1 MMAKQPLGNRDL
13 IRAINRSA
21 VLNTIKNYGP
31 ISRTEIARK
40 TGLSAATITGIS
52 TELLQDNLIFEKE
65 EGDSSG
71 GRRPILLALNPRGGF
86 VVGLKLTEENVTG
99 ALTDLEA
106 TVIAKQTLT
115 LKDQSLD
122 KVINS
127 IVDVIEE
134 LEGLASIE
142 QQNLFGVGIGLA
154 GIVDADSGVLRYSPI
169 FGWHDVP
176 FVDLVQSRLNVP
188 VFIDNDVNTFTLTER
203 WFGKGRGVEN
213 FLTVTVGRGI
223 GMGIVVNGQLYQG
236 VKGGA
241 GEFGHTVINPEG
253 PMCDC
258 GKRGCLEVY
267 VSDPALV
274 KSGQAASES
283 GKIKGEVR
291 SIADL
296 QKLAEEGD
304 PGSVGVYVSA
314 GEMLGRGI
322 ANLINVFNPEL
333 IIVGGEG
340 VRAGDLIFEPM
351 CDSIA
356 KNVMPGLVDDT
367 EIKIELWNDDAWARG
382 AAGLV
387 LRELFESPIH
397 REVVELL

>member
-1 MMAKQPLGNRDL
+1 MTKHPLGNRDL
-13 IRAINRSA
+13 IRAINRSV
-21 VLNTIKNYGP
+21 VLNTIKNIGP
-31 ISRTEIARK
+31 ISRAEIARR
-40 TGLSAATITGIS
+40 TGLSAATITGI
-52 TELLQDNLIFEKE
+52 TTDLIEDNLVFEKE
-65 EGDSSG
+65 QGDSSG

-86 VVGLKLTEENVTG
+86 VVGLKLTEENVTA

-106 TVIAKQTLT
+106 TVIAKQTILIG
-115 LKDQSLD
+115 DMSLD
-122 KVINS
+122 MVINS
-127 IVDVIEE
+127 IVDVIEK
-134 LEGLASIE
+134 LEHQACIK

-154 GIVDADSGVLRYSPI
+154 GIIDADRGVLRYSPI

-176 FVDLVQSRLNVP
+176 LVDLLQTRLKVP
-188 VFIDNDVNTFTLTER
+188 IFIDNDVNTFTLTER
-203 WFGKGRGVEN
+203 WFGKGQGVDN

-253 PMCDC
+253 SMCDC
-258 GKRGCLEVY
+258 GKRGCLETY
-267 VSDPALV
+267 ASDPALV
-274 KSGQAASES
+274 RAAKKAFEN
-283 GKIKGEVR
+283 GKITKAVN
-291 SIADL
+291 SIEEL
-296 QKLAEEGD
+296 QTLAEEGD
-304 PGSVGVYVSA
+304 PGAETVFAQA
-314 GEMLGRGI
+314 GETLGRGI

-333 IIVGGEG
+333 IIIGGEG
-340 VRAGDLIFEPM
+340 VRAGDLLFKPLCEAV
-351 CDSIA
+351 D
-356 KNVMPGLVDDT
+356 KYVMPGLADDT

>member
-1 MMAKQPLGNRDL
+1 MTKYPLGNRDL

-21 VLNTIKNYGP
+21 VLNTIKNFGP
-31 ISRTEIARK
+31 ISRTDIARR
-40 TGLSAATITGIS
+40 TGLSAATITGI
-52 TELLQDNLIFEKE
+52 TTDLIEDSLVFEKE
-65 EGDSSG
+65 QGDSSG

-86 VVGLKLTEENVTG
+86 VVGLKLTEENVTA

-106 TVIAKQTLT
+106 TVIAKQTILIE
-115 LKDQSLD
+115 DMSVD
-122 KVINS
+122 MVINS
-127 IVDVIEE
+127 IVEVVEK
-134 LEGLASIE
+134 LEHQASIE
-142 QQNLFGVGIGLA
+142 QQNLYGVGIGLA
-154 GIVDADSGVLRYSPI
+154 GIIDADRGVLRYSPI

-176 FVDLVQSRLNVP
+176 LVDLLQSRLKVP

-203 WFGKGRGVEN
+203 WFGKGQGVDN

-223 GMGIVVNGQLYQG
+223 GMGIVVNGQLYHG

-258 GKRGCLEVY
+258 GKRGCLETY
-267 VSDPALV
+267 ASDPALV
-274 KSGQAASES
+274 RAAKTSFEN
-283 GKIKGEVR
+283 GKMKKAVN
-291 SIADL
+291 SINEL
-296 QKLAEEGD
+296 QTLAEEGD
-304 PGSVGVYVSA
+304 PGAENVYAKA
-314 GEMLGRGI
+314 GETLGRGI

-333 IIVGGEG
+333 IIIGGEG
-340 VRAGDLIFEPM
+340 VGAGDLLFKPLCEAV
-351 CDSIA
+351 D
-356 KNVMPGLVDDT
+356 NYVMPGLADDT

-397 REVVELL
+397 REVIELL

>member
-1 MMAKQPLGNRDL
+1 MTKYPLGNRDL

-21 VLNTIKNYGP
+21 VLNTIKNFGP
-31 ISRTEIARK
+31 ISRTDIARR
-40 TGLSAATITGIS
+40 TGLSAATITGI
-52 TELLQDNLIFEKE
+52 TTDLIEDSLVFEKE
-65 EGDSSG
+65 QGDSSG
-71 GRRPILLALNPRGGF
+71 GRRQNLFALNPGGVF
-86 VVGLKLTEENVTG
+86 VVVFMLPEQNVTA

-106 TVIAKQTLT
+106 TVIAKQTILIE
-115 LKDQSLD
+115 DISLD
-122 KVINS
+122 MVINS
-127 IVDVIEE
+127 IVEIVEK
-134 LEGLASIE
+134 LEHQASIE

-154 GIVDADSGVLRYSPI
+154 GIIDADRGVLRYSPI

-176 FVDLVQSRLNVP
+176 LVDLLQSRLKVP
-188 VFIDNDVNTFTLTER
+188 IFIDNDVNTFTLTER
-203 WFGKGRGVEN
+203 WFGKGQGVDN

-258 GKRGCLEVY
+258 GKRGCLETY
-267 VSDPALV
+267 ASDPALV
-274 KSGQAASES
+274 RAAKTSFEN
-283 GKIKGEVR
+283 GKMKKAVN
-291 SIADL
+291 SINELKA
-296 QKLAEEGD
+296 LAEEGD
-304 PGSVGVYVSA
+304 PGAENVYAKA
-314 GEMLGRGI
+314 GETLGRGI

-333 IIVGGEG
+333 IIIGGEG
-340 VRAGDLIFEPM
+340 VGAGDLLFKPL
-351 CDSIA
+351 CDA
-356 KNVMPGLVDDT
+356 VENYVMPGLADDT

>member
-1 MMAKQPLGNRDL
+1 MTKYPLGNRDL

-21 VLNTIKNYGP
+21 VLNTIKNFGP
-31 ISRTEIARK
+31 ISRTDIARR
-40 TGLSAATITGIS
+40 TGLSAATITGI
-52 TELLQDNLIFEKE
+52 TTDLIEDSLVFEKE
-65 EGDSSG
+65 QGDSSG

-86 VVGLKLTEENVTG
+86 VVGLKLTEENVTA

-106 TVIAKQTLT
+106 TVIAKQTRLIEE
-115 LKDQSLD
+115 LSLD
-122 KVINS
+122 KVISS
-127 IVDVIEE
+127 IVEVVEE
-134 LEGLASIE
+134 LEHQASIE

-154 GIVDADSGVLRYSPI
+154 GIIDADRGVLRYSPI

-176 FVDLVQSRLNVP
+176 LVDLLQSKLKVP

-203 WFGKGRGVEN
+203 WFGKGQGVDN

-253 PMCDC
+253 SMCDC
-258 GKRGCLEVY
+258 GKRGCLETY
-267 VSDPALV
+267 ASDPALV
-274 KSGQAASES
+274 RAAKKAFEN
-283 GKIKGEVR
+283 GKITKAVN
-291 SIADL
+291 SIEEI
-296 QKLAEEGD
+296 QTLAEEGD
-304 PGSVGVYVSA
+304 PGAEMVFAQA
-314 GEMLGRGI
+314 GETLGRGI

-333 IIVGGEG
+333 IIIGGEG
-340 VRAGDLIFEPM
+340 VRAGDLLFKPLCEAV
-351 CDSIA
+351 D
-356 KNVMPGLVDDT
+356 KYVMPGLADDT

>member
-1 MMAKQPLGNRDL
+1 MTKYPLGNRDL

-21 VLNTIKNYGP
+21 VLNTIKNFGP
-31 ISRTEIARK
+31 ISRTDIARR
-40 TGLSAATITGIS
+40 TGLSAATITGI
-52 TELLQDNLIFEKE
+52 TTVLIEDSLVFEKE
-65 EGDSSG
+65 QGDSSG

-86 VVGLKLTEENVTG
+86 VVGLKLTEENVTA

-106 TVIAKQTLT
+106 TVIAKQTILIE
-115 LKDQSLD
+115 DISVD
-122 KVINS
+122 MVINS
-127 IVDVIEE
+127 IVEVVEKLE
-134 LEGLASIE
+134 LQASIE

-154 GIVDADSGVLRYSPI
+154 GIIDADRGVLRYSPI

-176 FVDLVQSRLNVP
+176 LVDLLQSRLKVP

-203 WFGKGRGVEN
+203 WFGKGQGVDN

-258 GKRGCLEVY
+258 GKRGCLETY
-267 VSDPALV
+267 ASDPALV
-274 KSGQAASES
+274 RAAKTSFENGKMKKAVNSINELQA
-283 GKIKGEVR
+283 
-291 SIADL
+291 
-296 QKLAEEGD
+296 LAEEGD
-304 PGSVGVYVSA
+304 PGAKNVYAEA
-314 GEMLGRGI
+314 GETLGRGI

-333 IIVGGEG
+333 IIIGGEG
-340 VRAGDLIFEPM
+340 VGAGDLLFKPL
-351 CDSIA
+351 CKAVD
-356 KNVMPGLVDDT
+356 NYVMPGLADDT

-382 AAGLV
+382 AAGQV

>member
-1 MMAKQPLGNRDL
+1 MTKYPLGNRDL

-21 VLNTIKNYGP
+21 VLNTIKNFGP
-31 ISRTEIARK
+31 ISRTDIARR
-40 TGLSAATITGIS
+40 TGLSAATITGI
-52 TELLQDNLIFEKE
+52 TTDLIEDSLVFEKE
-65 EGDSSG
+65 QGDSSG

-86 VVGLKLTEENVTG
+86 VVGLKLTEENVTA

-106 TVIAKQTLT
+106 TVIAKQTILIE
-115 LKDQSLD
+115 DMSVD
-122 KVINS
+122 MVINS
-127 IVDVIEE
+127 IVEVVEK
-134 LEGLASIE
+134 LEHQASIE
-142 QQNLFGVGIGLA
+142 QQNLYGVGIGLA
-154 GIVDADSGVLRYSPI
+154 GIIDADRGVLRYSPI

-176 FVDLVQSRLNVP
+176 LVDLLQSRLKVP

-203 WFGKGRGVEN
+203 WFGKGQGVDN

-223 GMGIVVNGQLYQG
+223 GMGIVVNGQLYHG

-258 GKRGCLEVY
+258 GKRGCLETY
-267 VSDPALV
+267 ASDPALV
-274 KSGQAASES
+274 RAAKTSFEN
-283 GKIKGEVR
+283 GKMKKAVN
-291 SIADL
+291 SINEL
-296 QKLAEEGD
+296 QTLAEEGD
-304 PGSVGVYVSA
+304 PGAKNVYAKA
-314 GEMLGRGI
+314 GETLGRGI

-333 IIVGGEG
+333 IIIGGEG
-340 VRAGDLIFEPM
+340 VGAGELLFKPLCE
-351 CDSIA
+351 A
-356 KNVMPGLVDDT
+356 VENYVMPGLADDT

-397 REVVELL
+397 REVIELL

>member
-1 MMAKQPLGNRDL
+1 MTKYPLGNRDL

-21 VLNTIKNYGP
+21 VLNTIKNFGP
-31 ISRTEIARK
+31 ISRTDIARR
-40 TGLSAATITGIS
+40 TGLSAATITGI
-52 TELLQDNLIFEKE
+52 TTDLIEDSLVFEKE
-65 EGDSSG
+65 QGDSSG

-86 VVGLKLTEENVTG
+86 VVGLKLTEENVTA

-106 TVIAKQTLT
+106 TVIAKQTILIE
-115 LKDQSLD
+115 DISLD
-122 KVINS
+122 MVIDS
-127 IVDVIEE
+127 IVEIVEK
-134 LEGLASIE
+134 LEHQASIE

-154 GIVDADSGVLRYSPI
+154 GIIDADRGVLRYSPI

-176 FVDLVQSRLNVP
+176 LVDLLQSRLKVP
-188 VFIDNDVNTFTLTER
+188 IFIDNDVNTFTLTER
-203 WFGKGRGVEN
+203 WFGKGQGVDN

-258 GKRGCLEVY
+258 GKRGCLETY
-267 VSDPALV
+267 ASDPALV
-274 KSGQAASES
+274 RAAKTSFENGKMKKAVNSINELQA
-283 GKIKGEVR
+283 
-291 SIADL
+291 
-296 QKLAEEGD
+296 LAEEGD
-304 PGSVGVYVSA
+304 PGAENVYAKA
-314 GEMLGRGI
+314 GETLGRGI

-333 IIVGGEG
+333 IIIGGEG
-340 VRAGDLIFEPM
+340 VGAGDLLFKPL
-351 CDSIA
+351 CDA
-356 KNVMPGLVDDT
+356 VENYVMPGLADDT

>member
-1 MMAKQPLGNRDL
+1 MTKYPLGNRDL

-21 VLNTIKNYGP
+21 VLNTIKNFGP
-31 ISRTEIARK
+31 ISRTDIARR
-40 TGLSAATITGIS
+40 TGLSAATITGI
-52 TELLQDNLIFEKE
+52 TTDLIEDSLVFEKE
-65 EGDSSG
+65 QGDSSG

-86 VVGLKLTEENVTG
+86 VVGLKLTEENVTA

-106 TVIAKQTLT
+106 TVIAKQTILIE
-115 LKDQSLD
+115 DMSVD
-122 KVINS
+122 MVINS
-127 IVDVIEE
+127 IVEVVEK
-134 LEGLASIE
+134 LEHQASIE
-142 QQNLFGVGIGLA
+142 QQNLYGVGIGLA
-154 GIVDADSGVLRYSPI
+154 GIIDADRGVLRYSPI

-176 FVDLVQSRLNVP
+176 LVDLLQSRLKVP

-203 WFGKGRGVEN
+203 WFGKGQGVDN

-223 GMGIVVNGQLYQG
+223 GMGIVVNGQLYHG

-258 GKRGCLEVY
+258 GKRGCLETY
-267 VSDPALV
+267 ASDPALV
-274 KSGQAASES
+274 RAAKTSFEN
-283 GKIKGEVR
+283 GKMKKAVN
-291 SIADL
+291 SINEL
-296 QKLAEEGD
+296 QTLAEEGD
-304 PGSVGVYVSA
+304 PGAKNVYAKA
-314 GEMLGRGI
+314 GETLGRGI

-333 IIVGGEG
+333 IIIGGEG
-340 VRAGDLIFEPM
+340 VGAGDLLFKPLCEAV
-351 CDSIA
+351 D
-356 KNVMPGLVDDT
+356 NYVMPGLADDT

-382 AAGLV
+382 AAGQV

>member
-1 MMAKQPLGNRDL
+1 MTKYPLGNRDL

-21 VLNTIKNYGP
+21 VLNTIKNFGP
-31 ISRTEIARK
+31 ISRTDIARR
-40 TGLSAATITGIS
+40 TGLSAATITGI
-52 TELLQDNLIFEKE
+52 TTDLIEDGLVFEKE
-65 EGDSSG
+65 QGDSSG

-86 VVGLKLTEENVTG
+86 VVGLKLTEENVTA

-106 TVIAKQTLT
+106 TVIAKQTILIE
-115 LKDQSLD
+115 DISLD
-122 KVINS
+122 MVINS
-127 IVDVIEE
+127 IVEIVEK
-134 LEGLASIE
+134 LEHQASIE

-154 GIVDADSGVLRYSPI
+154 GIIDADRGVLRYSPI

-176 FVDLVQSRLNVP
+176 LVDLLQTRLKVP
-188 VFIDNDVNTFTLTER
+188 IFIDNDVNTFTLTER
-203 WFGKGRGVEN
+203 WFGKGQGVDN

-253 PMCDC
+253 SMCDC
-258 GKRGCLEVY
+258 GKRGCLETY
-267 VSDPALV
+267 ASDPALV
-274 KSGQAASES
+274 RAANEAFEN
-283 GKIKGEVR
+283 GKITKAVN
-291 SIADL
+291 SIEEL
-296 QKLAEEGD
+296 QTLAEKGD
-304 PGSVGVYVSA
+304 PGAATVFAQA
-314 GEMLGRGI
+314 GETLGRGI

-333 IIVGGEG
+333 IIIGGEG
-340 VRAGDLIFEPM
+340 VRAGDLLFKPLCEAV
-351 CDSIA
+351 D
-356 KNVMPGLVDDT
+356 KYVMPGLADDT